1 MQAVR
6 CKEHLAGKCFLFLV
20 VALCGGPASTAQQAP
35 PPGQPQQEQPAQS
48 PQTAAPPASGAR
60 ILLLPRKIVSGE
72 HATLAVLDISGRLT
86 PGVNVVFSNGD
97 KVTTDTSGRAL
108 FVAPLNTRTISASL
122 EGRGGRSSSTILAP
136 AEAPSST
143 QEVSA
148 VPRAA
153 SLADRFEILGH
164 GFCGDADANH
174 VSIAGAPA
182 LVLSSSPAYLAVLP
196 PLDLQP
202 GPAKVQVSCGQLVA
216 PEFSVVFLSLELAAN
231 TATLA
236 PKEHRTLTVR
246 VRGSATK
253 ITLEA
258 RNLAPDVAEM
268 QGGTVARA
276 LSSGGAENT
285 AHFEL
290 TGKQRGNFIISI
302 RLLSPPSPPKL

>member
-1 MQAVR
+1 M
-6 CKEHLAGKCFLFLV
+6 
-20 VALCGGPASTAQQAP
+20 
-35 PPGQPQQEQPAQS
+35 
-48 PQTAAPPASGAR
+48 
-60 ILLLPRKIVSGE
+60 
-72 HATLAVLDISGRLT
+72 
-86 PGVNVVFSNGD
+86 
-97 KVTTDTSGRAL
+97 
-108 FVAPLNTRTISASL
+108 
-122 EGRGGRSSSTILAP
+122 
-136 AEAPSST
+136 
-143 QEVSA
+143 
-148 VPRAA
+148 
-153 SLADRFEILGH
+153 
-164 GFCGDADANH
+164 
-174 VSIAGAPA
+174 SIAGAPA
-182 LVLSSSPAYLAVLP
+182 LVLASSPAYLAVLP

-202 GPAKVQVSCGQLVA
+202 GPAKVQVSCGQRVS

-253 ITLEA
+253 IILEA
-258 RNLAPDVAEM
+258 RNLAPGVAEM